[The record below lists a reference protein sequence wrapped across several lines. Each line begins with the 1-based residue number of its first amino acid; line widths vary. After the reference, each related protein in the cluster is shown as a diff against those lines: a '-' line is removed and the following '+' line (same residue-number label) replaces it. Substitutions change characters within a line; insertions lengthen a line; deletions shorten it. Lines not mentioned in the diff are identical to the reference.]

1 MLFVAFLFSCVTD
14 SDPEPTFSS
23 SSNNAV
29 ETTEKFVVKT
39 IAQEEPVRK
48 EVPVVPPLV
57 TPKSIEK
64 TSVVDN
70 NVAPEIEKKV
80 QEDTSEDPNEKSLTA
95 KAMEEARMPEAEKEA
110 ADSKEE
116 KETTATKA
124 KMTPAPKKTMR
135 FSKPGPKCVR
145 TIKQVLRTKNGDV
158 RFCYD
163 QQKVKDPSLEG
174 KITLQ
179 INVYKRKNSMSVKK
193 DTLKSR
199 GLRTCLQKKIKSWEF
214 GDACVGTSFR
224 KSYSLIPS

>member
-23 SSNNAV
+23 SSNSAV

-64 TSVVDN
+64 TNVVDN

-80 QEDTSEDPNEKSLTA
+80 QEDTSEDPNKKSLA
-95 KAMEEARMPEAEKEA
+95 KAMEEARIPEAEKEE

-116 KETTATKA
+116 KETKATKA
-124 KMTPAPKKTMR
+124 KITPAPKKTVR